1 MGIINRIQSQSLTVK
16 KTILWGVVIVIS
28 LVLFFIWMG
37 NAKKTIQNMSASSFL
52 EITPPPIDLPQ
63 ITEPEVTIPP
73 ELEKQLEELEKQN
86 NEENTTK

>member
-16 KTILWGVVIVIS
+16 KIILWGVVIVIS
-28 LVLFFIWMG
+28 LILFFIWIG
-37 NAKKTIQNMSASSFL
+37 NAKKTIQNMSASSFP